1 MSDPVARDDGGLLL
15 PSGPRGAILATLL
28 AAAMFGGVWALF
40 TWLAPDPASSPAAAT
55 TTTTTPSPI
64 TSATAT
70 PTPTPTPT
78 PSPATPTPLPTPT
91 PVDWNAV
98 AGQVSPAVTEVAGIR
113 CQGRTVTGSGLL
125 VAPDRVL
132 TAAHLVI
139 RSPRIRVAVGA
150 EARAARV
157 VSLDGDR
164 DLALLSLDDPLP
176 GPPVPMVPDLVVVDD
191 EVGLLVPGPSAEGA
205 AATPVPVTA
214 TGLRVP
220 TRVGAVSDVLTVDLD
235 GAAAAAGTPV
245 VTSGAGFAGMLLVD
259 HVEGAVAD
267 TGHVLSA
274 EAIADRVTAWAG
286 EPPVGR
292 HECAA
297 REPVVA
303 PTPSPTP
310 TPTADARDPFAS
322 DDVRWIAV
330 LESFTQD
337 RHRRGA
343 MQSRARVWDEALSLP
358 RQGVH
363 TRLLRSDDWPSLEP
377 GLWVL
382 HLGRWDTVEEAR
394 AACEA
399 VRSVSPGCYAADL
412 RR

>member
-1 MSDPVARDDGGLLL
+1 MSDPVGRDDGGLLL

-28 AAAMFGGVWALF
+28 AAAVFGGVWALF
-40 TWLAPDPASSPAAAT
+40 TWLAPDPASTPAAAAAT
-55 TTTTTPSPI
+55 TSTTTVTSP
-64 TSATAT
+64 TASST
-70 PTPTPTPT
+70 TTPTPTPT
-78 PSPATPTPLPTPT
+78 PSPPTPSPTPT
-91 PVDWNAV
+91 PVDWDAV
-98 AGQVSPAVTEVAGIR
+98 AGQVSPAITDVAGIR

-132 TAAHLVI
+132 TAAHVVV

-157 VSLDGDR
+157 VSLDNNR
-164 DLALLSLDDPLP
+164 DLALLALADPLP
-176 GPPVPMVPDLVVVDD
+176 GPAVPLVPDLVAVDD
-191 EVGLLVPGPSAEGA
+191 LVGLLAPGPSAGGA

-220 TRVGAVSDVLTVDLD
+220 TRVGAVSDVLTVDLG
-235 GAAAAAGTPV
+235 GATAPAGTPV

-286 EPPVGR
+286 ETPVGR
-292 HECAA
+292 HQCPAP
-297 REPVVA
+297 EPVV
-303 PTPSPTP
+303 TPTP
-310 TPTADARDPFAS
+310 TPTPTATADARDPFAS
-322 DDVRWIAV
+322 DDVQWIAV
-330 LESFTQD
+330 LESFAED
-337 RHRRGA
+337 RYRRGV
-343 MQSRARVWDEALSLP
+343 MRSRARDWDEALSVP

-394 AACEA
+394 DACEA
-399 VRSVSPGCYAADL
+399 IRSASPGCYAADL